1 LDGPPT
7 NMRIGVYPTK
17 ERVERQLFDVMPID
31 G

>member
-1 LDGPPT
+1 
-7 NMRIGVYPTK
+7 MRIGVYPTK